1 MSVLL
6 HSFLRCYEKY
16 SQYFLHEEILFST
29 RLAFYSEGK
38 FIVMFL
44 KLILNE
50 EASVKWP
57 SFLNINETLSVSN
70 IQRS

>member
-50 EASVKWP
+50 EASVK
-57 SFLNINETLSVSN
+57 
-70 IQRS
+70 